1 MKDKSKV
8 FIVTQDFQDMGDVV
22 SCTIF
27 VASNKE
33 KLNEYLESEGIV
45 KSEYSDSR
53 YVDEYD
59 NDYTVE
65 SIYLDTKPYD

>member
-1 MKDKSKV
+1 MKNKSKV
-8 FIVTQDFQDMGDVV
+8 FIVTQDFQDMDDII

-27 VASNKE
+27 VASSKE

>member
-8 FIVTQDFQDMGDVV
+8 FIVTQDFQDMGDVA

-27 VASNKE
+27 VASSKE

-45 KSEYSDSR
+45 KSEYSDYR
-53 YVDEYD
+53 YIDEYD

-65 SIYLDTKPYD
+65 SIYLDTKSYD